1 MSFDPTPPP
10 PHRRSR
16 LAIAATAL
24 LATGGCALLL
34 AAGVGAVNGGT
45 DEVRVNVSDQLDR
58 RPLFQLEDL
67 APGDQVDRCWQIEGQ
82 NNPTIRLWAT
92 SHGELAPHLRVN
104 VTSGTS
110 SADPSSTTCTG
121 FQARDEI
128 GTRTL
133 ATMPA
138 TAADALVDSATF
150 STGERRAYRLR
161 VTVSDEAPQSRKAT
175 ATFVAC
181 AQAPGKAAC
190 DPIVRP
196 ATPGQ
201 PPVGGA
207 DAPAPPG
214 SPRCVNETLADGVAK
229 QIRKGRFVQRR
240 VGPGRVRMTTRVTGP
255 YGRRTITVRVATQ
268 RLAVRRVV
276 FEVNRRRLRV
286 DARRPYTAT
295 VPSSR
300 LKVRNNEIRAK
311 VKLRSGRT
319 IIVRWGFHLSPPRQ
333 STCR

>member
-1 MSFDPTPPP
+1 MNLDPAPPSP
-10 PHRRSR
+10 RRTRS
-16 LAIAATAL
+16 AIATTAL

-34 AAGVGAVNGGT
+34 AAGVGAVSGGT
-45 DEVRVNVSDQLDR
+45 DEVRVAVSDQLDR
-58 RPLFQLEDL
+58 RPLFQVTNL
-67 APGDQVDRCWQIEGQ
+67 APGDQIDRCWQIDGQ
-82 NNPTIRLWAT
+82 NNPMIRLWAT
-92 SHGELAPHLRVN
+92 SQGELAPHLRVSM
-104 VTSGTS
+104 TSGTS
-110 SADPSSTTCTG
+110 RADPSSTMCTG

-128 GTRTL
+128 GSRAL
-133 ATMPA
+133 SSMPA
-138 TAADALVDSATF
+138 SPADALVDTAPF

-161 VTVSDEAPQSRKAT
+161 VTVSDEAPQLRRAS
-175 ATFVAC
+175 ATFLAC
-181 AQAPGKAAC
+181 AQAPGKAVC
-190 DPIVRP
+190 DPVVRP
-196 ATPGQ
+196 MTPVE
-201 PPVGGA
+201 PPVGGSS
-207 DAPAPPG
+207 APASPG

-255 YGRRTITVRVATQ
+255 YGRRKITVRVATQ

-295 VPSSR
+295 VPGSR